1 MFGCV
6 ARFKVEQELRA
17 CGDASQNRDGTKR
30 PVRSPNDYSLN
41 SRIGTDPGPIM
52 LIKFDS
58 DAGSFTMDGAIAVQ
72 LLKAMGHSGTVPSA
86 ILAQDIPA
94 ALGKLK
100 SAVAG
105 KSEGRNA
112 DEEDSAEVQVSLAQR
127 AFPLID
133 LLTRAA
139 AKGAEV
145 MWAKA

>member
-1 MFGCV
+1 
-6 ARFKVEQELRA
+6 
-17 CGDASQNRDGTKR
+17 
-30 PVRSPNDYSLN
+30 
-41 SRIGTDPGPIM
+41 M

-94 ALGKLK
+94 ALGRLK

-105 KSEGRNA
+105 KAEPRNA
-112 DEEDSAEVQVSLAQR
+112 DEEGSGEVQVSLAQR
-127 AFPLID
+127 AFPLIE

-139 AKGAEV
+139 TKGAEV
-145 MWAKA
+145 MWAKV

>member
-1 MFGCV
+1 
-6 ARFKVEQELRA
+6 
-17 CGDASQNRDGTKR
+17 
-30 PVRSPNDYSLN
+30 
-41 SRIGTDPGPIM
+41 M

-58 DAGSFTMDGAIAVQ
+58 DAGSFTMNGDIAVQ

-94 ALGKLK
+94 ALARLK

-105 KSEGRNA
+105 KAEPRNA
-112 DEEDSAEVQVSLAQR
+112 DEDDSGEVQVSLGQR

-145 MWAKA
+145 MWAKG